1 MRIVGKETQRGIIYL
16 FGEEKTVCQT
26 VISQKFIARD
36 SRKKGKKAIYMYI
49 ISSQRGD
56 TN

>member
-1 MRIVGKETQRGIIYL
+1 MRIVEKETQRGIICL